1 VKLRGARCLG
11 VAGVPDGDY
20 SFLDPATGAALDFVL
35 VTGPSAS
42 GKTRLLEAIA
52 LAKEAIAPYGTL
64 PETAHLIRRGSGGA
78 KVVLAWEFDEEERGY
93 AGLDEEPAET
103 ETIFEEGGVRPAP
116 MNLAMLLARY
126 VHRASRPRYAAP
138 GKVEYFHAGRRV
150 PWRAPNGTNE
160 PEQRAHRA
168 VRSDR
173 KYAFVPTLVASLA
186 SSAASSADRESFE
199 AFLGL
204 FTDGCKL
211 APPSAGGA
219 AFLSNGVARAGSE
232 LPSSDAHAVLV
243 AATATVLGLDRSLVL
258 VDRPELAG
266 TGGGAARLIQAWRSL
281 GQGAQVLAASSSTE
295 LVNALPPERVIR
307 LAYEG
312 APA

>member
-1 VKLRGARCLG
+1 MKLRGARCLG
-11 VAGVPDGDY
+11 IAGVPDGDY
-20 SFLDPATGAALDFVL
+20 SFLDPRSGAALDFVL

-52 LAKEAIAPYGTL
+52 LAKEAIAPYGT
-64 PETAHLIRRGSGGA
+64 PPDTAHLIRRGSGGA

-93 AGLDEEPAET
+93 AGLDEEPVET
-103 ETIFEEGGVRPAP
+103 ETIFEEGGVRPVA
-116 MNLAMLLARY
+116 MNVAMLLARY

-150 PWRAPNGTNE
+150 PWRAPNAMNE
-160 PEQRAHRA
+160 PEQRANRA

-186 SSAASSADRESFE
+186 SSPEREAFD

-204 FTDGCKL
+204 FSDSCKV
-211 APPSAGGA
+211 APPSVGDR
-219 AFLSNGVARAGSE
+219 AFLSRGVERSGSE
-232 LPSSDAHAVLV
+232 LPSSDADAVLV
-243 AATATVLGLDRSLVL
+243 AATATVIGLDRSLVL

-266 TGGGAARLIQAWRSL
+266 MASGAARLIQAWRSL

-295 LVNALPPERVIR
+295 LVDALPPERVIR

-312 APA
+312 ALA